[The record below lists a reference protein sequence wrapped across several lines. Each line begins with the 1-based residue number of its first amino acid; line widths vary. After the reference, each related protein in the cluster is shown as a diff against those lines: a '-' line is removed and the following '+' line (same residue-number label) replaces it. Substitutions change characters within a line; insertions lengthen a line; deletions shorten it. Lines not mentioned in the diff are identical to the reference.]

1 MNARISYLSSLLVVA
16 SVGLVFTVASPA
28 GAAEAPVG
36 MGTAAGFAV
45 LAGSTVTN
53 TGPTLI
59 GGDVGLSPGS
69 AVTGFPPGLVN
80 GVQHVTDAV
89 AAQAQL
95 DLTTA
100 YNDAAGRTPVTPTG
114 PDLSGSTL
122 VSGVY
127 SAGALSLTGTV
138 TLDAQG
144 DPTAA
149 FIFQAASTLI
159 TGSGSVVALVN
170 GASPCNV
177 FWQVTSSVTL
187 GTNSTF
193 VGTVMAL
200 TSIAAQTG
208 ANVTGRLLARNGAV
222 TLDTNVITGGA
233 SCAVAPPAA
242 TTTTAATIAPTIAP
256 TTVSPVPTSVVRL
269 PRTGGSPTVTE
280 LAALFAVAAGGAT
293 LLLLRRSPRRPGP

>member
-1 MNARISYLSSLLVVA
+1 MTARISRLSSLFIVA
-16 SVGLVFTVASPA
+16 SLGVVFTVASPA

-36 MGTAAGFAV
+36 MGTDASFAV
-45 LAGSTVTN
+45 VAGTTITN

-59 GGDVGLSPGS
+59 GGDLGLSPGN

-80 GVQHVTDAV
+80 GVQHITDAV

-114 PDLSGSTL
+114 PDLSGMTL

-127 SAGALSLTGTV
+127 SADALSLTGTV

-149 FIFQAASTLI
+149 FVFQAASTLI
-159 TGSGSVVALVN
+159 TGSSSVVSLVN
-170 GASPCNV
+170 GANPCNV
-177 FWQVTSSVTL
+177 FWQVVSSATL

-193 VGTVMAL
+193 VGTIMAL
-200 TSIAAQTG
+200 TSISAQTG

-222 TLDTNVITGGA
+222 TLDSNVITGGA
-233 SCAVAPPAA
+233 NCAVAPPAA
-242 TTTTAATIAPTIAP
+242 TTTTTVAAP
-256 TTVSPVPTSVVRL
+256 TTVTAAPTSVVL
-269 PRTGGSPTVTE
+269 PRTGASSTTME
-280 LAALFAVAAGGAT
+280 WAALFAIVAGGAT
-293 LLLLRRSPRRPGP
+293 LLLLRRRPRRPAS